1 MSGKTSPSA
10 DNDGADQANNLNPR
24 EQDYINAKSYLLT
37 DSEKSHANV

>member
-1 MSGKTSPSA
+1 MSGKTSPGA
-10 DNDGADQANNLNPR
+10 ENECADQASNLNPR